1 MKNIKITSIKKSL
14 LSLSLAGVM
23 LVTTGCIKRDE
34 KGIPL
39 RYPIGSEYN
48 EVENYYTYGVR
59 NNEATKLYKAENVY
73 ILFNKENYE
82 VEEYIYHVNWLG
94 GVELYDLESEEMLVY
109 SSGIATVYNEDYY
122 NYIREN
128 NYQVSLRE
136 VSNSVEGVE
145 IKEYYSL
152 DEIKELEPEILNA
165 LKIINE
171 LKNK

>member
-14 LSLSLAGVM
+14 ITLTLAGVM

-34 KGIPL
+34 NGVPV
-39 RYPIGSEYN
+39 RYPIGNEYN

-59 NNEATKLYKAENVY
+59 NNEATKLYKSENVY

-82 VEEYIYHVNWLG
+82 AEEYLYHSNWLG

-122 NYIREN
+122 DYIREN

-136 VSNSVEGVE
+136 VSNYVEGVE

-152 DEIKELEPEILNA
+152 DEIKALEPEILKA

-171 LKNK
+171 ANSK